1 MPDFHVVKTVEP
13 VTYSDATGSLSPGV
27 REALLRAFAR
37 ARLPED
43 DPLYAVLVA
52 VAELNEVGATRLA
65 ELLKTTLDEAL
76 STQLTEARKLDEL
89 LKVSS
94 GQLKQAAEAIAART
108 QNPEHPAATL
118 TAERLSGLEKLVT
131 RMESA
136 ADRADGRASVLTNV
150 SGWLVLFALLTAAVI
165 GALIL
170 FLAQVHFNVLR

>member
-1 MPDFHVVKTVEP
+1 
-13 VTYSDATGSLSPGV
+13 
-27 REALLRAFAR
+27 
-37 ARLPED
+37 
-43 DPLYAVLVA
+43 
-52 VAELNEVGATRLA
+52 
-65 ELLKTTLDEAL
+65 LDEAL